1 MSKRVLMLA
10 LFTLIAACG
19 QAPSGG
25 QGEITSQLGNMQQ
38 LPGYFDLYWDNS
50 KGRLIIRIDDFD
62 EPFLYQSSMA
72 RGVGSNDLGLDRG
85 QLGSTRVVEFQRSG
99 PKVLLIED
107 NLDYRAQSDNADEQA
122 AVEESFARS
131 VVWGFEALGEKDGSV
146 YVDATDF
153 LIRDAHRIAARLAAS
168 DEGAFKPDA
177 SRSAIYMPNT
187 KAFPDNSEIEAIVTF
202 TGQATGP
209 WLRTVTPDAE
219 SFSVHLHH
227 SFIRLPDD
235 NYVPLAFESRSG
247 FGGRSFQD
255 YATPVGDPLVA
266 TFASRHRLEKKDPT
280 AAVSE
285 AVVPIVYYV
294 DRGAPEPIR
303 TALMEGTA
311 WWNQAFEAAGYRDA
325 FQVELLPEDADPMDV
340 RYNVIQWVHRSTRG
354 WSYGGGITD
363 PRTGEIMKGKVTLGS
378 LRVRQD
384 YLIAE
389 GLMAPYD
396 DEEKPD
402 VPMEMALARI
412 RQLAAHEVG
421 HTLGIQHNMAAST
434 QGRTSVMDYPHPL
447 IQFDENGN
455 INLDE
460 AYDVGIGEWD
470 KRVIQYGYQDFPDDA
485 DDQAGRDQ
493 IMADTIG
500 SGIVYVSDGD
510 SRAIGSAHP
519 LGNLWD
525 NGADSIVELEHLL
538 RVRAYAMG
546 RFSERNI
553 RPGRPMATL
562 EEVLVPI
569 YLIHRFQL
577 IAVGKL
583 VGGHEFNY
591 AMRGDGQDISTPVSP
606 DRQREAIAALLNTI
620 SPAALRVPENV
631 LRLIPPRPPGHPK
644 SRETFPSDTGKV
656 FELFGAVQSAASLT
670 LEVMLEPSRAARMI
684 ASRARNATS
693 PGFDELT
700 GDLLRATWFASPQ
713 SGIDGEIQRQTNN
726 LVLEK
731 LMMLA
736 VNNEADAQVRAI
748 VLDAINQLD
757 DWLAPRAASENDS
770 AWRAH
775 YGFARFQIEQMRND
789 PSSVEQI
796 APVTVPPGEP
806 IGTTNMGST
815 LDWY

>member
-1 MSKRVLMLA
+1 MSKRVLWLA
-10 LFTLIAACG
+10 LFTLISACG

-25 QGEITSQLGNMQQ
+25 QADIASQVGQMQE
-38 LPGYFDLYWDNS
+38 LPGYFDLYWDDG

-85 QLGSTRVVEFQRSG
+85 QLGATRVVEFQRSG
-99 PKVLLIED
+99 PKILLIEN
-107 NLDYRAQSDNADEQA
+107 NLDYRAQSDNVDERA
-122 AVEESFARS
+122 AVDESFARS
-131 VVWGFEALGEKDGSV
+131 VVWGFESLGEQGGSV

-153 LIRDAHRIAARLAAS
+153 LIRDAHRIAARLAGS
-168 DEGAFKPDA
+168 NEGTFKPDA

-187 KAFPDNSEIEAIVTF
+187 KAFPDNSEMESIVTF

-235 NYVPLAFESRSG
+235 NYVPLPFETRSG
-247 FGGRSFQD
+247 FFGGSFQD
-255 YATPVGDPLVA
+255 YATPVGDPLIG

-285 AVVPIVYYV
+285 AVEPIIYYV

-303 TALMEGTA
+303 TALMEGAA
-311 WWNQAFEAAGYRDA
+311 WWNQAFEAAGYKDA
-325 FQVELLPEDADPMDV
+325 FQVELLPEGADPMDV

-354 WSYGGGITD
+354 WSYGGGIFD

-389 GLMAPYD
+389 GLTAPYD

-402 VPMEMALARI
+402 IPMEMALARI

-447 IQFDENGN
+447 IQFDANGN

-460 AYDVGIGEWD
+460 AYAVGIGEWD
-470 KRVIQYGYQDFPDDA
+470 KRVVLYGYQDFPDDA
-485 DDQAGRDQ
+485 DVEAGRDQ
-493 IMADTIG
+493 IMADTID
-500 SGIVYVSDGD
+500 SGIVYVNDGD
-510 SRAIGSAHP
+510 SRPIGSAHP

-525 NGADSIVELEHLL
+525 NGADSIAELENLL
-538 RVRAYAMG
+538 QVRAYAMG
-546 RFSERNI
+546 RMSERNI

-583 VGGHEFNY
+583 VGGEEFNY
-591 AMRGDGQDISTPVSP
+591 ALRGDGQGISTLVSA

-620 SPAALRVPENV
+620 SPAVLRVPDNV

-644 SRETFPSDTGKV
+644 SRETFPSSTGKI
-656 FELFGAVQSAASLT
+656 FEQFGAAQSAAALT
-670 LEVMLEPSRAARMI
+670 LEVMLEPSRAARLI
-684 ASRARNATS
+684 ASNARQATM
-693 PGFDELT
+693 PGFVELT
-700 GDLLRATWFASPQ
+700 DDLLRATWFASHR
-713 SGIDGEIQRQTNN
+713 SGIDGEIQRQTNS
-726 LVLEK
+726 LALER

-736 VNNEADAQVRAI
+736 VNNDADTQVRAI
-748 VLDAINQLD
+748 ALDAINQLD
-757 DWLAPRAASENDS
+757 NWLALRAASENDS
-770 AWRAH
+770 SWRAH

-796 APVTVPPGEP
+796 EPVTVPPGEP
-806 IGTTNMGST
+806 IGTTDMSTT

>member
-1 MSKRVLMLA
+1 MSKRVLWLA
-10 LFTLIAACG
+10 LFTLISACG

-25 QGEITSQLGNMQQ
+25 QADIASQVGQMQE
-38 LPGYFDLYWDNS
+38 LPGYFDLYWDDG

-85 QLGSTRVVEFQRSG
+85 QLGATRVVEFQRSG
-99 PKVLLIED
+99 PKILLIEN
-107 NLDYRAQSDNADEQA
+107 NLDYRAQSDNVDERA
-122 AVEESFARS
+122 AVDESFARS
-131 VVWGFEALGEKDGSV
+131 VVWGFESLGEQGGSV

-153 LIRDAHRIAARLAAS
+153 LIRDAHRIAARLAGS
-168 DEGAFKPDA
+168 NEGTFKPDA

-187 KAFPDNSEIEAIVTF
+187 KAFPDNSEMESIVTF

-235 NYVPLAFESRSG
+235 NYVPLPFETRSG
-247 FGGRSFQD
+247 FFGGSFQD
-255 YATPVGDPLVA
+255 YATPVGDPLIG

-285 AVVPIVYYV
+285 AVEPIIYYV

-303 TALMEGTA
+303 TALMEGAA
-311 WWNQAFEAAGYRDA
+311 WWNQAFEAAGYKDA
-325 FQVELLPEDADPMDV
+325 FQVELLPEGADPMDV

-354 WSYGGGITD
+354 WSYGGGIFD

-389 GLMAPYD
+389 GLTAPYD

-402 VPMEMALARI
+402 IPMEMALARI

-447 IQFDENGN
+447 IQFDANGN

-460 AYDVGIGEWD
+460 AYAVGIGEWD
-470 KRVIQYGYQDFPDDA
+470 KRVVLYGYQDFPDDA
-485 DDQAGRDQ
+485 DVEAGRDQ
-493 IMADTIG
+493 IMADTID
-500 SGIVYVSDGD
+500 SGIVYVNDGD
-510 SRAIGSAHP
+510 SRPIGSAHP

-525 NGADSIVELEHLL
+525 NGADSIAELENLL
-538 RVRAYAMG
+538 QVRAYAMG
-546 RFSERNI
+546 RMSERNI

-583 VGGHEFNY
+583 VGGEEFNY
-591 AMRGDGQDISTPVSP
+591 ALRGDGQGISTLVSA

-620 SPAALRVPENV
+620 SPAVLRVPDNV

-644 SRETFPSDTGKV
+644 SRETFPSSTGKI
-656 FELFGAVQSAASLT
+656 FEQFGAAQSAAALT
-670 LEVMLEPSRAARMI
+670 LEVMLEPSRAARLI
-684 ASRARNATS
+684 ASNARQ
-693 PGFDELT
+693 D
-700 GDLLRATWFASPQ
+700 
-713 SGIDGEIQRQTNN
+713 
-726 LVLEK
+726 
-731 LMMLA
+731 
-736 VNNEADAQVRAI
+736 DAWI
-748 VLDAINQLD
+748 C
-757 DWLAPRAASENDS
+757 
-770 AWRAH
+770 
-775 YGFARFQIEQMRND
+775 
-789 PSSVEQI
+789 
-796 APVTVPPGEP
+796 
-806 IGTTNMGST
+806 
-815 LDWY
+815 

>member
-1 MSKRVLMLA
+1 MSKRALLLA
-10 LFTLIAACG
+10 LFTLIVACG
-19 QAPSGG
+19 QAPSSG
-25 QGEITSQLGNMQQ
+25 QEDINSQVGRMQQ
-38 LPGYFDLYWDNS
+38 LPGYFDLYWDES
-50 KGRLIIRIDDFD
+50 KGRLIIRVDNFD
-62 EPFLYQSSMA
+62 EPFLYVSSMA

-85 QLGSTRVVEFQRSG
+85 QLGGEKVVRFLRSG
-99 PKVLLIED
+99 PKILLIED
-107 NLDYRAQSDNADEQA
+107 NLDYRARSDNADEQA
-122 AVEESFARS
+122 AVDESFARS
-131 VVWGFEALGEKDGSV
+131 VIWGFESLGDKDGSV
-146 YVDATDF
+146 YIDATDF

-168 DEGAFKPDA
+168 NEGTFKADA

-187 KAFPDNSEIEAIVTF
+187 KAFPDNSEAEAIVTF

-247 FGGRSFQD
+247 FGGSRFQD
-255 YATPVGDPLVA
+255 YATPVGEPLQA
-266 TFASRHRLEKKDPT
+266 AFASRHRLEKKDPG

-285 AVVPIVYYV
+285 AVEPIVYYV

-311 WWNQAFEAAGYRDA
+311 WWNQAFEAAGYKDA
-325 FQVELLPEDADPMDV
+325 FQVELLPEGVDPMDV

-402 VPMEMALARI
+402 IPMQMALARI

-447 IQFDENGN
+447 IRFDDNGN

-460 AYDVGIGEWD
+460 AYAVGIGEWD
-470 KRVIQYGYQDFPDDA
+470 KRVILYGYQDFPDDA
-485 DDQAGRDQ
+485 IDQSGRDQ
-493 IMADTIG
+493 IMAETID

-510 SRAIGSAHP
+510 SRPISSAHP

-525 NGADSIVELEHLL
+525 NGADSIAELENLL
-538 RVRAYAMG
+538 QVRAYAMG

-591 AMRGDGQDISTPVSP
+591 AMRGDGQDISSPVSP
-606 DRQREAIAALLNTI
+606 DRQREAIAALINTL
-620 SPAALRVPENV
+620 SPAVLRVPENL

-644 SRETFPSDTGKV
+644 SRETFPTDTGKV
-656 FELFGAVQSAASLT
+656 FELFGAAKSAASLT
-670 LEVMLEPSRAARMI
+670 LEVMLEPSRAARMT
-684 ASRARNATS
+684 ATRARNSTS

-700 GDLLRATWFASPQ
+700 DDLLRATWFASHP
-713 SGIDGEIQRQTNN
+713 SGIDGEIQRSTNI
-726 LVLEK
+726 LALDR

-736 VNNEADAQVRAI
+736 VNADADPQVRAI
-748 VLDAINQLD
+748 ALDAINQLD
-757 DWLAPRAASENDS
+757 SWLAPRAASESDS

-775 YGFARFQIEQMRND
+775 YGFARFRIEQMRDD

-796 APVTVPPGEP
+796 EPVTVPPGEP
-806 IGTTNMGST
+806 IGTT
-815 LDWY
+815 LDWH

>member
-1 MSKRVLMLA
+1 MSKRA
-10 LFTLIAACG
+10 LLLLLVTLVAACG

-25 QGEITSQLGNMQQ
+25 QGDISTQLGRMQH
-38 LPGYFDLYWDNS
+38 LPGYYDLYWDEEE
-50 KGRLIIRIDDFD
+50 GRLIIRVDDFD

-85 QLGSTRVVEFQRSG
+85 QLGSTKIVRFQRSG
-99 PKVLLIED
+99 PKILLIED
-107 NLDYRAQSDNADEQA
+107 NLDYRAESDNIDEQA
-122 AVEESFARS
+122 AVEESFATS
-131 VVWGFEALGEKDGSV
+131 VIWGFESLGEADGSV
-146 YVDATDF
+146 YIDATDF
-153 LIRDAHRIAARLAAS
+153 MIRDSHGIAARLAS
-168 DEGAFKPDA
+168 GNEGAFKPDA
-177 SRSAIYMPNT
+177 SRSAIYMQNT
-187 KAFPDNSEIEAIVTF
+187 KAFPDNSEVEAIVTF
-202 TGQATGP
+202 TGQPTGP
-209 WLRTVTPDAE
+209 WLRTVIPDAE

-235 NYVPLAFESRSG
+235 NYEPLALEPRAG
-247 FGGRSFQD
+247 FFGRSFQD
-255 YATPVGDPLVA
+255 YATPVGDSLSGSYTA
-266 TFASRHRLEKKDPT
+266 RHRLEKKDPT

-285 AVVPIVYYV
+285 AVEPIIYYV

-303 TALMEGTA
+303 TALVEGA
-311 WWNQAFEAAGYRDA
+311 SWWNQAFEAAGYKDA
-325 FQVELLPEDADPMDV
+325 FQVRLLPEGADPMDV

-354 WSYGGGITD
+354 WSYGGGLTD

-389 GLMAPYD
+389 GLIAPYD

-402 VPMEMALARI
+402 IPMEMALARI

-421 HTLGIQHNMAAST
+421 HTLGIEHNMAGST

-460 AYDVGIGEWD
+460 AYAVGIGEWD
-470 KRVIQYGYQDFPDDA
+470 KRVILYGYQDFPDDVDRRA
-485 DDQAGRDQ
+485 ARDQ
-493 IMADTIG
+493 VMAETID
-500 SGIVYVSDGD
+500 SGLVFVSDGD
-510 SRAIGSAHP
+510 SRPVSGAHP

-525 NGADSIVELEHLL
+525 NGADSIAELDNLL

-583 VGGHEFNY
+583 VGGENFHY
-591 AMRGDGQDISTPVSP
+591 ALRGDGQDISTPVSA
-606 DRQREAIAALLNTI
+606 DRQREAIAALVNTL
-620 SPAALRVPENV
+620 SPAVLRVPENV
-631 LRLIPPRPPGHPK
+631 LRLIPPRPPGYPK
-644 SRETFPSDTGKV
+644 SRETFPSSTGKI
-656 FELFGAVQSAASLT
+656 FEPFGAAQSAASLT

-684 ASRARNATS
+684 AANARQPTM
-693 PGFDELT
+693 PGFNELT
-700 GDLLRATWFASPQ
+700 DDLLRATWFAPRQ
-713 SGIDGEIQRQTNN
+713 SGTDGEIQRQTNT
-726 LVLEK
+726 LTLER

-736 VNNEADAQVRAI
+736 VSNGADTQVRAI
-748 VLDAINQLD
+748 ALDAINRLES
-757 DWLAPRAASENDS
+757 WLVPRSGGEADAT
-770 AWRAH
+770 WRAH
-775 YGFARFQIEQMRND
+775 YGYAIFQIAQMRND

-796 APVTVPPGEP
+796 EPVTVPPGEP
-806 IGTTNMGST
+806 IGTTP
-815 LDWY
+815 DWY